1 MNAAFINCHTK
12 SSSQWWFWCPWWGPK
27 SWQRISVSWALQ
39 ILIVSLTDR
48 VAEVGRLSS
57 NAKNACNSVVGRT
70 FANFRLKMLFLF
82 VLPKS
87 QTFDNDTVHVQYGTI
102 SFYVF
107 RLDFRFPNILFQ
119 NPWFSPQI
127 IWRRRP
133 YLHAND
139 LSLVVAEAMIPKII
153 PIKPECGNEV
163 KL

>member
-1 MNAAFINCHTK
+1 MNYHTK

-27 SWQRISVSWALQ
+27 SWQGISVSWALQ
-39 ILIVSLTDR
+39 ILIGSLTDR

-57 NAKNACNSVVGRT
+57 NTKKSFNFVVGRT
-70 FANFRLKMLFLF
+70 FANLRLKMLFLF

-119 NPWFSPQI
+119 NPWFSPPNNLKAPTI
-127 IWRRRP
+127 FACPWSFPGCSRG
-133 YLHAND
+133 ND
-139 LSLVVAEAMIPKII
+139 PQNYTNKVRMWKWSQV
-153 PIKPECGNEV
+153 
-163 KL
+163 